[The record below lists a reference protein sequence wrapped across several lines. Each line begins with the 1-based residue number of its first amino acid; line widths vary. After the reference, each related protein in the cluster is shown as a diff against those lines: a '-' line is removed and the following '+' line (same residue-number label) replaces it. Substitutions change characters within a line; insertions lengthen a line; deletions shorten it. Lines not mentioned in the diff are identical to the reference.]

1 MYSHFFFEVMYHTCS
16 VNFITLVRGQT
27 AIHCILDHCFGQ
39 AFFHSKRQIFGFRR
53 RKRFW
58 QDDSIFFAIFAL
70 VSVLTILFKHLFK
83 LKKGTLVLIYSPYN
97 CARFVNFV
105 NKKFTLIIVTQME
118 FFSLIV
124 KLVYQELLH
133 FREISIDSYKKI

>member
-58 QDDSIFFAIFAL
+58 QDNSIFFAIFAL
-70 VSVLTILFKHLFK
+70 VILFK

-105 NKKFTLIIVTQME
+105 NKKFPLIIVTQME

-124 KLVYQELLH
+124 KLVYQELQP
-133 FREISIDSYKKI
+133 FCRDISIDLRNASLL